1 MHHRKYE
8 KTSKERSKGTQNGAQ
23 KRRQSPELFWVAK
36 SPPKGNQNGH
46 PEFTKASNMAPRGA
60 KMDSREAKSVPRTLS
75 KQDVYSRQLRDLFYG
90 AKRVPK
96 GFQNGSKM
104 ESETAHIFKPFRAA
118 IWGPFWHLLGTQNG
132 PNSRHNNMAKT
143 KVRTTCGNAKMMEKR
158 WENNIFE
165 QFCNPGGRPKLA
177 KIKQKRWSENKTET
191 VHVLE
196 AFWHTLGPLLGA
208 QNDTKLETKTKTKL
222 ERQKGGS
229 EGSKRKNG
237 EMRRDPS
244 MHSILL

>member
-1 MHHRKYE
+1 MD
-8 KTSKERSKGTQNGAQ
+8 TQSSQRPPIWLQGVPRWTQGRPNL
-23 KRRQSPELFWVAK
+23 SHELFQSKTCIRDSSGTYFMA
-36 SPPKGNQNGH
+36 PKG
-46 PEFTKASNMAPRGA
+46 S
-60 KMDSREAKSVPRTLS
+60 
-75 KQDVYSRQLRDLFYG
+75 
-90 AKRVPK
+90 
-96 GFQNGSKM
+96 QNGSKM

-143 KVRTTCGNAKMMEKR
+143 KVRTTCGNAKMMEKPLK
-158 WENNIFE
+158 NNIFE

-208 QNDTKLETKTKTKL
+208 QNRTKMETKTKTKL

-237 EMRRDPS
+237 AMRRDPS